1 MTGVLSMA
9 AEDGDCVA
17 DVDVGEGAEADG
29 DGSGLLEAKMAANS
43 LSISNFL
50 DISADDEL
58 LDRPEKERLDAF
70 VNVTV
75 LASLWNSLLMLF
87 NGTGFAEGS
96 LFSLV

>member
-9 AEDGDCVA
+9 AEDGDCVV